1 MTRLPGPTATGD
13 KQWVNEN
20 VTANLAIPVNRTAG
34 VNSDFTS
41 STAAAACS
49 SLFDL
54 KVAVNITH
62 PRPADLLISLE
73 ALTADG
79 RGILASAP
87 LFDGVIAGQTNSTQ
101 ALLKILSGDFNVP
114 QLLNAGQYCGR
125 WRLNVTILG
134 RDSQGC

>member
-1 MTRLPGPTATGD
+1 M
-13 KQWVNEN
+13 
-20 VTANLAIPVNRTAG
+20 
-34 VNSDFTS
+34 
-41 STAAAACS
+41 
-49 SLFDL
+49 
-54 KVAVNITH
+54 AVNITH

-87 LFDGVIAGQTNSTQ
+87 LFDGVIAGQANSTQ

-125 WRLNVTILG
+125 WRLNVTDLG
-134 RDSQGC
+134 TGQPGMLNGWTLKFRTAWYPFTHDMNYFSRLLERICTTNPW